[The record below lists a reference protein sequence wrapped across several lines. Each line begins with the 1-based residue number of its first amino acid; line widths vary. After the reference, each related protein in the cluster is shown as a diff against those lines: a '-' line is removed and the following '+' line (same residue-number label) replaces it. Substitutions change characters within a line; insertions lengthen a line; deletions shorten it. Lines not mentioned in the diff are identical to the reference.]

1 MNGLTATLIATT
13 AIALFEAIH
22 LSSKN
27 RRLKAENRNM
37 ERLIDHYKMLI
48 NSVYGCKVPDGKTG
62 DTDENRKGE

>member
-13 AIALFEAIH
+13 AISLFEAIH

-37 ERLIDHYKMLI
+37 ERLIDHYKMII
-48 NSVYGCKVPDGKTG
+48 NSVYGGNIPNGQTG
-62 DTDENRKGE
+62 DTNEKQKGE

>member
-1 MNGLTATLIATT
+1 MNGLTATIIATT

-22 LSSKN
+22 VSSKN

-37 ERLIDHYKMLI
+37 ERLICHYRMLI
-48 NSVYGCKVPDGKTG
+48 NSVYGCKMTDCKTG

>member
-1 MNGLTATLIATT
+1 MNGLIATLIATT

-22 LSSKN
+22 TSFNN

-48 NSVYGCKVPDGKTG
+48 NSVYGCKVPDGQTG